1 MSTSGEKKVVSNIS
15 VLHLGQEIRCATSF
29 CANAQVHRYQR
40 FGKETSTH
48 RTKGSNCLTFEVS
61 NWNMFILTKSIL
73 LYTETIRR
81 LLSTK
86 KVMKKVIYKNI
97 DISLKHQGL
106 YYVIVS
112 NKLYQ
117 ERNIC
122 FALCMFISCL

>member
-1 MSTSGEKKVVSNIS
+1 M
-15 VLHLGQEIRCATSF
+15 LHAFVQMLLCTDTRDS
-29 CANAQVHRYQR
+29 
-40 FGKETSTH
+40 GKETSTH
-48 RTKGSNCLTFEVS
+48 RTKGSNCLPFEAR
-61 NWNMFILTKSIL
+61 NWNIFILTKSIL
-73 LYTETIRR
+73 LYTETILRF
-81 LLSTK
+81 LSTK

-97 DISLKHQGL
+97 DISLKHQGM